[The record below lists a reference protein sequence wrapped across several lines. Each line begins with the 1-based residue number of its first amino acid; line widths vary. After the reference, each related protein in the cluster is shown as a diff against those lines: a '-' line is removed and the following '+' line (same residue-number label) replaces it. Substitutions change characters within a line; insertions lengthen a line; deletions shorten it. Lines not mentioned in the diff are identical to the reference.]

1 MVDFNY
7 VELSE
12 SSSNLQ
18 IHKMVHFKF
27 DLQCYRKSTCG
38 LRLSKIQFVSLPQA
52 VDADFP
58 IHSLLLFIV

>member
-18 IHKMVHFKF
+18 IHKMVHFKLH
-27 DLQCYRKSTCG
+27 LQCYRDG
-38 LRLSKIQFVSLPQA
+38 PVGGG
-52 VDADFP
+52 
-58 IHSLLLFIV
+58 